1 MELLI
6 NILSIIAILYGIVLV
21 FSGGIGS
28 LMAGLVC
35 VFAGVTAYDQIS
47 FIPLLIGFACLWILK
62 LLGFEKR

>member
-6 NILSIIAILYGIVLV
+6 NILSIIAILFGIVLV

-28 LMAGLVC
+28 LMAGAVS
-35 VFAGVTAYDQIS
+35 VIAGVTAYDQIS
-47 FIPLLIGFACLWILK
+47 LIPLLIGFGCLWVLK